1 MFCLLSYNLIIE
13 GRKILPDEVLQENY
27 ELLDGEPSEEEDVTP
42 VVSYDV
48 SSYGSDPEVEVL
60 VNRLRRGDIIIPP
73 FQRDYVWRHP
83 EASKFIESLLLGLP
97 VPGVFFATEP
107 TTNKQLVID
116 GQQRLKTLL
125 FFFDGF
131 FNPKPEDKTQKVFS
145 LTKVQRQFEGK
156 TYKTLEENDRIRLET
171 SIIHATV
178 VKQNAPPE
186 EDTSL
191 YHIFERL
198 NSGGRLL
205 TDHEMRLALYHGSLI
220 EKIKELNEYPN
231 WRKVF
236 GKIHPRLKDQ
246 ELILRFFAMLEN
258 RGNYERP
265 MGEFMNKYAAANR
278 NADTAKLASLGT
290 IFCAAIDAFV
300 LALQIRPFR
309 LTTSLNVAV
318 YDSCMVGL
326 SARILE
332 QEKGAIDLAKVS
344 VAYID
349 LLENKDYLEKVSRS
363 TADDAFVHRRI
374 ALAIGCFS
382 GC

>member
-1 MFCLLSYNLIIE
+1 MS
-13 GRKILPDEVLQENY
+13 DEVLQEDY
-27 ELLDGEPSEEEDVTP
+27 ELLEGESFEEEEVIPT
-42 VVSYDV
+42 VSYDV

-73 FQRDYVWRHP
+73 FQRDYVWRQP

-97 VPGVFFATEP
+97 VPGIFLASDP
-107 TTNKQLVID
+107 ITNKQLVID

-156 TYKTLEENDRIRLET
+156 SYKTLEENDRIRLET

-198 NSGGRLL
+198 NSGGRRL
-205 TDHEMRLALYHGSLI
+205 TEHEMRVALYHGSLI

-258 RGNYERP
+258 RDRYERP
-265 MGEFMNKYAAANR
+265 MGEFMNKYAAVNR
-278 NADTAKLASLGT
+278 NVNIVKLAMLGS
-290 IFCAAIDAFV
+290 IFCETINVFV
-300 LALQIRPFR
+300 ESLHILPFR
-309 LTTSLNVAV
+309 ITKTFNVAV

-326 SARILE
+326 SSRISNK
-332 QEKGAIDLAKVS
+332 EKGAIDFTKVS
-344 VAYID
+344 IAYND
-349 LLENKDYLEKVSRS
+349 LLQNKDYLEKVSRS
-363 TADDAFVHRRI
+363 TADDAFVEKRML
-374 ALAIGCFS
+374 LAIKSFS
-382 GC
+382 EC

>member
-1 MFCLLSYNLIIE
+1 MTDEDVQETDDLLE
-13 GRKILPDEVLQENY
+13 GES
-27 ELLDGEPSEEEDVTP
+27 SEEEEVTP
-42 VVSYDV
+42 TVSYDV

-73 FQRDYVWRHP
+73 FQRDYVWRQP

-107 TTNKQLVID
+107 STNKQLVID

-131 FNPKPEDKTQKVFS
+131 FNPRPEDKSQRVFA
-145 LTKVQRQFEGK
+145 LTKVQKPFEGK

-198 NSGGRLL
+198 NSGGRRL
-205 TDHEMRLALYHGSLI
+205 TDQEMRLALYHGPLI
-220 EKIKELNEYPN
+220 EKLKELNEYAN

-236 GKIHPRLKDQ
+236 GNIHSRLKDQ

-258 RGNYERP
+258 RGQYERP
-265 MGEFMNKYAAANR
+265 MGEFLNKYAGANR
-278 NADTAKLASLGT
+278 NANKATLDRLGSIFIDT
-290 IFCAAIDAFV
+290 IDAFAASLNV
-300 LALQIRPFR
+300 RPFR

-326 SARILE
+326 STRISDHT
-332 QEKGAIDLAKVS
+332 KGTPDPAKIAS
-344 VAYID
+344 IYKE
-349 LLENKDYLEKVSRS
+349 LLENAEYLEKVSRS
-363 TADDAFVHRRI
+363 TADDAFVRGRME
-374 ALAIGCFS
+374 LAIDRFNEC
-382 GC
+382 

>member
-1 MFCLLSYNLIIE
+1 MT
-13 GRKILPDEVLQENY
+13 DEVLQENDD
-27 ELLDGEPSEEEDVTP
+27 LLDGESSEEEEVTP
-42 VVSYDV
+42 AVSYDV

-73 FQRDYVWRHP
+73 FQRDYVWRQP

-97 VPGVFFATEP
+97 VPGVFFATDP

-125 FFFDGF
+125 FFFDGY
-131 FNPKPEDKTQKVFS
+131 FNPKPDDKTQKVFS
-145 LTKVQRQFEGK
+145 LIKVQKQFEGK

-171 SIIHATV
+171 SIVHATV
-178 VKQNAPPE
+178 VKQNAPIE

-198 NSGGRLL
+198 NSGGRRL
-205 TDHEMRLALYHGSLI
+205 TEQEMRLALYHGRLI
-220 EKIKELNEYPN
+220 EKVKELNEYPN

-258 RGNYERP
+258 RANYERP
-265 MGEFMNKYAAANR
+265 MGEFLNKYAAANR
-278 NADTAKLASLGT
+278 NADTAKLASLGA
-290 IFCAAIDAFV
+290 IFCATIDAFV
-300 LALQIRPFR
+300 ESLNVRPFR

-326 SARILE
+326 STRILE
-332 QEKGAIDLAKVS
+332 QEKGAIDLAKIS
-344 VAYID
+344 AAYKD

-363 TADDAFVHRRI
+363 TADDAFVRKRMS
-374 ALAIGCFS
+374 LAIDYFS